1 MPNARTRRDDRVRKG
16 KGDVVNVMASIVI
29 SDNATRK
36 KDVRRNNVLEQ
47 LSIRSPL
54 SQTTNSMI
62 QVRVQMA
69 L

>member
-47 LSIRSPL
+47 LPIRSLL

-62 QVRVQMA
+62 RVRVQMA